1 MRFKSLQTKISLL
14 SALCVLGATGALVGY
29 GLVASSNTKAF
40 VGEQVGE
47 LTDSKTR
54 EGLQTLA
61 STQAGIIR
69 STLDGAF
76 DSARDMARTF
86 EVLANAQDKVG
97 TAPALRRAQFNAVL
111 LNVLKANPRFNG
123 TYSAW
128 EPDALDGQDTAFK
141 DRHDVGSDATGRF
154 LPYWTRDA
162 SGHVAIQPLVE
173 YDSHE
178 LHPNGVMKGGWYI
191 GPQGGGGESILD
203 PLPYIVQGKNVY
215 LATMSVPITI
225 DGKFRGVA
233 GADFDLS
240 FVQQLAEQVKASVF
254 GGKAS
259 VTIISHMGLIVASSE
274 HPDAIGSSFER
285 FDHNWQADLAVIQAG
300 KQQVTMDAASNS
312 IKAFAPITLG
322 RTKTPWSVLVDVP
335 RAVAMAEATA
345 LDGALQRRGNRDTA
359 LQLVVALAI
368 AAGAVGGMW
377 FVARGIAR
385 PIRAS
390 AHFAEDV
397 AAGRAD
403 KDLVVD
409 QLDETGTLAQALN
422 KMAAD
427 LKRAEEERGAMQA
440 AAEAERRETLGR
452 MASELEASVKAVVAS
467 LGGAAQQMGGAA
479 TSMTA
484 TADQT
489 NSQANLVAEGSQ
501 EASANVQT
509 VAAATEE
516 LSVSIKEIASQVAKS
531 TTIATDAVRTADAAN
546 VQIMGL
552 TTAAEKIGNVVE
564 LISSIAGQTNL
575 LALNATIEA
584 ARAGDAGKGFAVVAS
599 EVKSLANQTAKA
611 TDEIA
616 QQIANMQQVARESA
630 TSIQGVGRVI
640 EEMRSITTGI
650 ASAVEEQNAATA
662 EIARNVQQAAS
673 GTQEVTVTIQGVTQA
688 AADTREAASQ
698 VMKVSGEISHET
710 GRLGQAVDGFL
721 AKIRAA

>member
-1 MRFKSLQTKISLL
+1 M
-14 SALCVLGATGALVGY
+14 
-29 GLVASSNTKAF
+29 
-40 VGEQVGE
+40 
-47 LTDSKTR
+47 
-54 EGLQTLA
+54 QTLA
-61 STQAGIIR
+61 STQAGVIR

-86 EVLANAQDKVG
+86 EVLADAQDKVS

-141 DRHDVGSDATGRF
+141 DRHEAGSDATGRF

-215 LATMSVPITI
+215 LATMSVPIMI

-233 GADFDLS
+233 GADFDLA

-254 GGKAS
+254 SGKAS
-259 VTIISHMGLIVASSE
+259 VTIISHKGLIVASSE

-300 KQQVTMDAASNS
+300 KEQVTEDTVSDS
-312 IKAFAPITLG
+312 VKAFAPITLG

-335 RAVAMAEATA
+335 RPVALAEATA
-345 LDGALQRRGNRDTA
+345 LDDALRQRGNRDTM
-359 LQLVVALAI
+359 LQLAVALAI
-368 AAGAVGGMW
+368 AAGAVCGMW

-397 AAGRAD
+397 AGGRAD

-409 QLDETGTLAQALN
+409 QQDETGTLAQALN

-427 LKRAEEERGAMQA
+427 LRRAEQERGAMQA

-452 MASELEASVKAVVAS
+452 MASELEASVKAVVATLS
-467 LGGAAQQMGGAA
+467 GAADQMGGAA

-516 LSVSIKEIASQVAKS
+516 LSVSIKEIAGQVAKS

-546 VQIMGL
+546 AQIMGL

-616 QQIANMQQVARESA
+616 QQIANMQQVARDSA
-630 TSIQGVGRVI
+630 TTIQGVGRVI

-688 AADTREAASQ
+688 AADTRKAASQ